1 MDTRARADPR
11 LGDVLL
17 LVVAVAGLAMCITL
31 VYAAMRSVMDVG
43 GACADG
49 GPYVSAQPCP
59 DGTPAAMVLGIFGLF
74 GFGGLGMVFGA
85 KVGGYGWVPL
95 LAWTGLF
102 AALGWNF
109 LDYGL
114 LNPPPGEPVEWG
126 YVIPG
131 VLFQLMAWV
140 PVAVVVMGLWAVRGS
155 SRESAFGPITGSG
168 FASDGAPITANVLR
182 GPGQPAQAPVT
193 IIDMRPPP
201 VPGGHRVEVAGPV
214 RKDQLQAIDALF
226 GSAVAEAVADAVAQT
241 PVDPLQRA
249 TDAAG
254 DRSAADAA
262 DDRPADPAAA
272 APAEFQEGTQ
282 ALLDRLERLAD
293 MRDRGLL
300 TSAEYETA
308 KEAVMHEIEARS

>member
-1 MDTRARADPR
+1 MNARGRDDPR

-31 VYAAMRSVMDVG
+31 VYEAMRAVMDVG

-59 DGTPAAMVLGIFGLF
+59 DGTPGAMLLGIFGLF
-74 GFGGLGMVFGA
+74 GFGGLGMVYGA
-85 KVGGYGWVPL
+85 KIGGYGWVPL

-114 LNPPPGEPVEWG
+114 LNPPPGESVEWG

-155 SRESAFGPITGSG
+155 SRGAGPA
-168 FASDGAPITANVLR
+168 FASGAGAAPITANTLR
-182 GPGQPAQAPVT
+182 GPGQPATSPVT
-193 IIDMRPPP
+193 VIDMRPPP
-201 VPGGHRVEVAGPV
+201 VPDGHRVEVAGPV

-249 TDAAG
+249 DEAAG
-254 DRSAADAA
+254 GRPDAAADAA
-262 DDRPADPAAA
+262 GS
-272 APAEFQEGTQ
+272 AEFQEGTQ

-300 TSAEYETA
+300 TTAEYETA